1 MTRTALVTG
10 GTGAIGR
17 AIAQALADDGHR
29 VILASSRAE
38 SDPEFETHRLD
49 VTDPT
54 SVARVLEE
62 LDELSVLINGAG
74 TALREGAEFDP
85 ETFARVID
93 INLTGAMRMCMAARP
108 RLLEAEDGCIVNIC
122 SMLSFF
128 GSPTVPAYSA
138 SKGGLLQLTRSL
150 ATAWAEE
157 GIRVNAVAPG
167 YIETPLTQPL
177 HGQDTSRAQIANRT
191 PMKRWGQPEEVAGSV
206 AFLCSPR
213 ASFTT
218 GAVLC
223 ADGGYSVA

>member
-1 MTRTALVTG
+1 MTPTALITG

-17 AIAQALADDGHR
+17 AIAVALAEDGYR
-29 VILASSRAE
+29 PILASSRAE
-38 SDPEFETHRLD
+38 NDPEFETRRLD
-49 VTDPT
+49 VTDPA
-54 SVARVLEE
+54 SIESAMKD
-62 LDELSVLINGAG
+62 LDQLSVLVNGAG
-74 TALREGAEFDP
+74 TAIREGREFEP
-85 ETFARVID
+85 ETFARVLD
-93 INLTGAMRMCMAARP
+93 INLTGAMRMCIAARP

-150 ATAWAEE
+150 AAAWAEE

-177 HGQDTSRAQIANRT
+177 HGQEANRAQIANRT

>member
-17 AIAQALADDGHR
+17 AIAVALAKDGHR
-29 VILASSRAE
+29 VVLAAPKAE
-38 SDPEFETHRLD
+38 NDRDFETRRLD
-49 VTDPT
+49 VTDPA
-54 SVARVLEE
+54 SVAGVLDG
-62 LDELSVLINGAG
+62 LDELSVLINAAGA
-74 TALREGAEFDP
+74 TRREGAEFDP
-85 ETFARVID
+85 ETFAQVLD

-150 ATAWAEE
+150 AAAWAEE

-177 HGQDTSRAQIANRT
+177 HGQEANKAQIANRT
-191 PMKRWGQPEEVAGSV
+191 PMKRWGQPGEVAGSV

-218 GAVLC
+218 GSVLC
-223 ADGGYSVA
+223 ADGGYSVS